1 MDILARPELLD
12 RLAAAYALGTLRG
25 GARRRFATIA
35 RQHPAARARVIVWQ
49 EHFAAL
55 AELQPA
61 RQPGADAW
69 KRIAEAIAAE
79 APAAAVAAP
88 ARPPETPVFDRLR
101 RRLLVWRGITAATA
115 VVAVASMAMAMHMME
130 KPEIQYVAVL
140 QDQAQ
145 NASML
150 VTFDPTRKT
159 LTLKR
164 VGGFQEAADRSLQ
177 LWALP
182 PGQAPRSLGV
192 LQGQPVV
199 KLTAGE
205 REVAAVPALAVSLEP
220 KGGAP
225 AGSGPTG
232 PVLFKGALLQT
243 TL

>member
-1 MDILARPELLD
+1 MDILAHPELLD

-25 GARRRFATIA
+25 GARRRFASIA
-35 RQHPAARARVIVWQ
+35 RRNPAARARVIVWQ

-61 RQPGADAW
+61 QQPSANAW
-69 KRIAEAIAAE
+69 KRIADAIAAE
-79 APAAAVAAP
+79 APASAAAAR
-88 ARPPETPVFDRLR
+88 ARTQESPMLDRLR
-101 RRLLVWRGITAATA
+101 RRLLVWRGITAATTVA
-115 VVAVASMAMAMHMME
+115 AVASLAMAMHMMD

-150 VTFDPTRKT
+150 VTFDPKKKT

-164 VGGFQEAADRSLQ
+164 VGGFQEAADRSLE

-182 PGQAPRSLGV
+182 PGQAPKSLGV
-192 LQGQPVV
+192 VQGQPVV
-199 KLTAGE
+199 RLTAGS
-205 REVAAVPALAVSLEP
+205 RDVTTAPALAITLEP

-225 AGSGPTG
+225 GGKPTG
-232 PVLFKGALLQT
+232 PVLFKGPLLQT